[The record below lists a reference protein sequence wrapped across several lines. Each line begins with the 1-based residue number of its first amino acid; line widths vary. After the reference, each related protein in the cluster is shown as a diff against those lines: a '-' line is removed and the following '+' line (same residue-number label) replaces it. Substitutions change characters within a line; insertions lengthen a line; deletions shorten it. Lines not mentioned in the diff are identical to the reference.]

1 MDHLQE
7 DTDRAER
14 ENGASMM
21 ISIVVPLFKVEP
33 YLRQCLDSILRQ
45 TYRSLEILLIDDGS
59 PDECGQ
65 ICEEYKRRDSRIA
78 VIHTENKGLSA
89 ARNVGRKAATGNF
102 IGFVD
107 SDDWIEPD
115 MYEKLLHRIEETNA
129 DISACGFW
137 IELGEH
143 QIERQLDETVYSV
156 ADKMHALLYEKIPN
170 NVWNKLYRR
179 ELFQDL
185 YFPEGMNYEDVAIM
199 HRIVDRAG
207 KIATIGEVKYHY
219 RVRSDSISKTYT
231 AKNMLDY
238 ADAHLERYHFFKD
251 EKADQFADDAIQ
263 MIAAKG
269 ISKVWRWWYGCT
281 SDEKQKYTE
290 KIYVLTQFSRDNFPL
305 FGYPSWPK
313 YLRLSA
319 VFMHSNSDL
328 AFMMLY
334 ILNQM
339 YRKLFPK
346 KGNLI

>member
-1 MDHLQE
+1 
-7 DTDRAER
+7 
-14 ENGASMM
+14 M
-21 ISIVVPLFKVEP
+21 ISVIVPIYNVAP
-33 YLRQCLDSILRQ
+33 YLRQCVDSILMQ
-45 TYRSLEILLIDDGS
+45 TYSDLEVLLVDDGS
-59 PDECGQ
+59 PDECGK
-65 ICEEYKRRDSRIA
+65 ICDEYTKSDHRVR
-78 VIHTENKGLSA
+78 VFHTENRGLSA
-89 ARNVGRKAATGNF
+89 ARNVGIENAKGEYL
-102 IGFVD
+102 GFVD

-115 MYEKLLHRIEETNA
+115 MYEILLKNIQNTNA
-129 DISACGFW
+129 GISICGYLYESENTQKECACGKNLYSG
-137 IELGEH
+137 IDL
-143 QIERQLDETVYSV
+143 QL
-156 ADKMHALLYEKIPN
+156 ALFEGKIN
-170 NVWNKLYRR
+170 SSVWNKLYRR

-251 EKADQFADDAIQ
+251 EKADQFSDGEIQ

-281 SDEKQKYTE
+281 RDEKQKYTE
-290 KIYVLTQFSRDNFPL
+290 KIYALTQFSRDNFPL
-305 FGYPSWPK
+305 FGYRSWPK

-319 VFMHSNSDL
+319 VFMHSNNDL
-328 AFMMLY
+328 TFMMLY
-334 ILNQM
+334 ILNQI
-339 YRKLFPK
+339 YRKLFPQ